1 MMTRYS
7 LLPALAAII
16 LAGCVVAPGGQH
28 DRQPQSSVH
37 GPERVF
43 NVPPPPVG
51 PPPQFDQ
58 PRPHQ
63 PSPAYVWLDG
73 YWDWDGARYFWQP
86 GRWVVAPQ
94 GLVWE
99 GPRWVHRSNRG
110 WVLIEGVWRKAN
122 TESSN

>member
-1 MMTRYS
+1 MKTRHS
-7 LLPALAAII
+7 FLPALAAV
-16 LAGCVVAPGGQH
+16 LAAGCVVAPGGSYDH
-28 DRQPQSSVH
+28 QPPPPARGV
-37 GPERVF
+37 ERVY

-51 PPPQFDQ
+51 PPPPFRE

-63 PSPAYVWLDG
+63 PSPAYVWLPG

-94 GLVWE
+94 GQVWE
-99 GPRWVHRSNRG
+99 DHRWVHRSQRG
-110 WVLIEGVWRKAN
+110 WVLIEGYWRGAN